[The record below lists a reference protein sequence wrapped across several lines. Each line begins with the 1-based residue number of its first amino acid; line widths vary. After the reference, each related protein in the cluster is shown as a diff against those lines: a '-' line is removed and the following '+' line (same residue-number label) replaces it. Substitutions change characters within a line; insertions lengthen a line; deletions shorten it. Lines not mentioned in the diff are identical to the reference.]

1 MNNFISQIKFLD
13 FQKAL
18 KTPHLSLKVFMVI
31 IILLTMFNNLEHSAS
46 VYLGISYNAAHSDWY
61 NKFQSYMVVIVFDL
75 AVIAFIIKA
84 KNTESIVFAVMLFVI
99 NCLFFN
105 VFQSL
110 YSIFYK
116 ASSIPSELLKQDQ
129 EAVKSLIGEINAV
142 VAKILFAALFSYCIH
157 RFSHLWYDQRK
168 DEVLLQV
175 EVEKKRLVFDLQT
188 ENQRV
193 IDELEKELV
202 HEQKRYQNL
211 ELDIKGL
218 KMDFERK
225 VQELQQVKEQLKV
238 AELDKIEMMSKL
250 SRKKINGSAI
260 HTTVN

>member
-1 MNNFISQIKFLD
+1 MNNIIPQLKFLD
-13 FQKAL
+13 LQRVL

-46 VYLGISYNAAHSDWY
+46 VYLGISYNAAHADWY

-84 KNTESIVFAVMLFVI
+84 KNTESVVFAIMLFVI

-110 YSIFYK
+110 YSIFYQ

-168 DEVLLQV
+168 DEVLHQV
-175 EVEKKRLVFDLQT
+175 EVEKKRLVIDLQT

-193 IDELEKELV
+193 INVLNKDLVLERERLESLQ
-202 HEQKRYQNL
+202 HE
-211 ELDIKGL
+211 IIGL
-218 KMDFERK
+218 KSDFERK
-225 VQELQQVKEQLKV
+225 VQELQQVKDQLRV
-238 AELDKIEMMSKL
+238 VELDKIEMMSKL
-250 SRKKINGSAI
+250 SRKKINGSSI